1 MGQVRVR
8 DVKNQADENGEKIRL
23 NEVAATQNRNLIYAV
38 SLAVVVHMIVSAF
51 FLGAFRWLNFLLMLL
66 LWE

>member
-51 FLGAFRWLNFLLMLL
+51 FLGAFR
-66 LWE
+66 